1 MGRGLGLDQQL
12 GWLGAWR
19 HDLEDGPRR
28 ACSNQPAAGG
38 RRRQQR
44 RHRQQPTCCS
54 TRHTAPPPSR
64 HAEANRVQGGVIRPK
79 PTASP
84 SWSGMPGRWPR
95 ANLHRGR
102 RAISSNAHH
111 AATPPTTDGH
121 SMLRS
126 VRLVDLTHAGRDGPR
141 PPPDNPRDTRAPTRR
156 SWAGG
161 VAVAN
166 RKHVWSR
173 AGSPTMVPRAAHQ
186 RRRPIHA
193 CRCRSS
199 RPTCTGSGEARPV
212 DGARPPT
219 RAGPTMGPTRR
230 PASRATTAPAIPG
243 RGRPPARRR
252 HADQVTVVLPRSA
265 TRHSPDRSAW
275 QCAGDDELGVPA
287 LEAPLASPSMVAA
300 NQPTRQRH
308 VRHRTRCQPPPPH
321 RPSYSL
327 TRERPL
333 WLQPGCLPRRA
344 RDRSRPR
351 LAEARPTRVSGRCQV
366 RYTDPPNQRCQ
377 ALSKNAD
384 LTVSLRSH
392 LATLGGGR
400 PPPLRAPPLPPH
412 PTPAEVAHPHAY
424 HRQRSP
430 SRLARPASP
439 DLRWPRPPHLTRRC
453 TRRRPG
459 ARPEPP
465 PTIRHPSQPGQVVR
479 RANPAPVR
487 VGFHR
492 VTASNSP
499 SPPKST
505 AWLCASTR

>member
-212 DGARPPT
+212 DGARPPHV
-219 RAGPTMGPTRR
+219 RAPRWDPHAGQRRGP
-230 PASRATTAPAIPG
+230 
-243 RGRPPARRR
+243 RR
-252 HADQVTVVLPRSA
+252 HQ
-265 TRHSPDRSAW
+265 
-275 QCAGDDELGVPA
+275 
-287 LEAPLASPSMVAA
+287 PS
-300 NQPTRQRH
+300 
-308 VRHRTRCQPPPPH
+308 
-321 RPSYSL
+321 
-327 TRERPL
+327 
-333 WLQPGCLPRRA
+333 
-344 RDRSRPR
+344 
-351 LAEARPTRVSGRCQV
+351 LAEA
-366 RYTDPPNQRCQ
+366 
-377 ALSKNAD
+377 
-384 LTVSLRSH
+384 
-392 LATLGGGR
+392 
-400 PPPLRAPPLPPH
+400 APPLDADTPTRSLWYCHDRQHDTALTGVLGSVQAMTSWAFPH
-412 PTPAEVAHPHAY
+412 SKHRWHHQAWWRPT
-424 HRQRSP
+424 
-430 SRLARPASP
+430 
-439 DLRWPRPPHLTRRC
+439 
-453 TRRRPG
+453 
-459 ARPEPP
+459 
-465 PTIRHPSQPGQVVR
+465 SQPGSATSAIGHVASPRHHTAR
-479 RANPAPVR
+479 R
-487 VGFHR
+487 
-492 VTASNSP
+492 TA
-499 SPPKST
+499 
-505 AWLCASTR
+505 